1 MLKKAGIALLVLLA
15 LVIAAQAVLYIMDGH
30 PLPETEQFLS
40 DADYSVTRGDDG
52 SFVFWPASP
61 NRRGVVIMHGALIR
75 PQSYANTAAFFARRG
90 YTVFL
95 PYGGWLRLPISA
107 VDDAAGQLAE
117 FEVDEWYFIGHSMG
131 GMAALDL
138 LRLGA
143 ARVRA
148 VALWGSGMPFD
159 HTDAAVP
166 MLFLWGS
173 DDGILTAGRLESVK
187 ANLPDA
193 TRYITVEGG
202 NHRNFAMYSHQ
213 FFDNEGTLD
222 WREQVML
229 ANEQTLAFF
238 EFGEG

>member
-159 HTDAAVP
+159 YTDAAVP

>member
-159 HTDAAVP
+159 YTDAAVP
-166 MLFLWGS
+166 LLFLWGS